1 MNGKFLTLSIPSPFV
16 LRLSKDERR
25 VFRQNQKSTALR
37 LFVLLFSILALSPSI
52 VNAAE
57 EIKIA
62 STGPGLS
69 TLPLEI
75 AARKGFFRDE
85 GFDVLTITMR
95 TNIAVNALLTRSVE
109 YATPSTS
116 AIKAAAAGLP
126 VKTIAVL
133 LGRPDYFLT
142 VKRDVSTVRDLKGK
156 RIAIGSFGA
165 AADLA
170 LRTVAKQDGLD
181 PDRDLIRLQMGG
193 AATRY
198 AALIAGSADATIL
211 TLPYNLQ
218 AEKAGYKDLLWFGE
232 RLELPLAG
240 LAVRDETIQKNPK
253 QVLGVIRAVFR
264 AMAFASAN
272 REETT
277 QLLMNWL
284 RLDREV
290 AVRSYDLGKRSWSD
304 GGVVSDAAVQSLVDQ
319 SMLEL
324 KSKDPVSLDKVRN
337 WSFAEQA
344 RRELGKVGPAK

>member
-1 MNGKFLTLSIPSPFV
+1 MKNSS
-16 LRLSKDERR
+16 
-25 VFRQNQKSTALR
+25 ALR
-37 LFVLLFSILALSPSI
+37 LLVSISFVLAVAASIAK
-52 VNAAE
+52 AAE

-85 GFDVLTITMR
+85 GFEVLTITMR
-95 TNIAVNALLTRSVE
+95 TNIAVSALLSRNVD
-109 YATPSTS
+109 YATPTTST
-116 AIKAAAAGLP
+116 IKAATAGLP

-142 VKRDVSTVRDLKGK
+142 VKREIRSVRDLKGK
-156 RIAIGSFGA
+156 RIAIGSYGA

-170 LRTVAKQDGLD
+170 LLTVAKQDGLD

-193 AATRY
+193 AAARY
-198 AALIAGSADATIL
+198 ASLIAGSVDATIL

-218 AEKAGYKDLLWFGE
+218 ADKAGYKDLLWFGE

-240 LAVRDETIQKNPK
+240 LATRDETIQKNPK
-253 QVLGVIRAVFR
+253 QVLGIVRATFR
-264 AMAFASAN
+264 AMAFAGAN
-272 REETT
+272 REETI
-277 QLLMNWL
+277 LLMMNWL

-290 AVRSYDLGKRSWSD
+290 AARSYELGKRSWAD
-304 GGVVSDAAVQSLVDQ
+304 GGVVSDAAVQTLIDQ
-319 SMLEL
+319 SLLEL
-324 KSKDPVSLDKVRN
+324 KTKDVIPLDKVRN

-344 RRELGKVGPAK
+344 RRDMESLGSMK

>member
-1 MNGKFLTLSIPSPFV
+1 MKKSSV
-16 LRLSKDERR
+16 LG
-25 VFRQNQKSTALR
+25 
-37 LFVLLFSILALSPSI
+37 LLVAIFSVLALSPAI
-52 VNAAE
+52 VSAAE

-62 STGPGLS
+62 STGAGLS

-95 TNIAVNALLTRSVE
+95 TNIAVNALLTRNVD

-116 AIKAAAAGLP
+116 AIKAATAGLP

-142 VKRDVSTVRDLKGK
+142 VKREVSSVRDLKGK

-170 LRTVAKQDGLD
+170 LRTVARQEGLD

-193 AATRY
+193 AAARY
-198 AALIAGSADATIL
+198 AALISGSVDATIL

-232 RLELPLAG
+232 RLELPLTG

-253 QVLGVIRAVFR
+253 QVFGVIRAVFR
-264 AMAFASAN
+264 AMAFAGAN

-277 QLLMNWL
+277 QILMSWL

-290 AVRSYDLGKRSWSD
+290 AARSYDLGKRSWSD

-324 KSKDPVSLDKVRN
+324 KSKDPVPLDKVRN

-344 RRELGKVGPAK
+344 RRELGSSAIGR

>member
-1 MNGKFLTLSIPSPFV
+1 MKRSSV
-16 LRLSKDERR
+16 LRLW
-25 VFRQNQKSTALR
+25 
-37 LFVLLFSILALSPSI
+37 ISI
-52 VNAAE
+52 VSVLAVLPPLLNAAE

-62 STGPGLS
+62 STGAGLS

-75 AARKGFFRDE
+75 AARKSFFRDE
-85 GFDVLTITMR
+85 GFEVLTITMR

-109 YATPSTS
+109 FATPSTS
-116 AIKAAAAGLP
+116 TIKAATAGLP
-126 VKTIAVL
+126 VKTVAVL

-142 VKRDVSTVRDLKGK
+142 VKRDVRTVRDLKGK
-156 RIAIGSFGA
+156 RIAIGSYGA

-170 LRTVAKQDGLD
+170 LRTVAKQEGLD

-193 AATRY
+193 AAARY
-198 AALIAGSADATIL
+198 ASLISGSVDATIL

-240 LAVRDETIQKNPK
+240 LAVRNETIQKNPK

-277 QLLMNWL
+277 QILVNWL

-290 AVRSYDLGKRSWSD
+290 AARSYDLGKRSWSD
-304 GGVVSDAAVQSLVDQ
+304 GGIVADAAVQSLVDQ

-324 KSKDPVSLDKVRN
+324 KSKEPVPLDKVRN
-337 WSFAEQA
+337 WSFAERAWREVGNSAVA
-344 RRELGKVGPAK
+344 R

>member
-1 MNGKFLTLSIPSPFV
+1 MSSVFSLLVSLILLLSVLPLTV
-16 LRLSKDERR
+16 K
-25 VFRQNQKSTALR
+25 
-37 LFVLLFSILALSPSI
+37 
-52 VNAAE
+52 AAE

-62 STGPGLS
+62 STGQGLS

-95 TNIAVNALLTRSVE
+95 ANIAVNALLTRGVE

-116 AIKAAAAGLP
+116 MIKAATAGLP
-126 VKTIAVL
+126 VKTVAVL
-133 LGRPDYFLT
+133 MGRPDFFLT
-142 VKRDVSTVRDLKGK
+142 VKREIKSVKELKNK

-170 LRTVAKQDGLD
+170 LRAVAKQDGLD

-193 AATRY
+193 GAARY
-198 AALIAGSADATIL
+198 AALLGGSVDATIL

-232 RLELPLAG
+232 RVEFPLSG
-240 LAVRDETIQKNPK
+240 LAVRDETIQKNAK
-253 QVLGVIRAVFR
+253 QVLGVVRAVFR
-264 AMAFASAN
+264 AIAFASAN

-277 QLLMNWL
+277 QILVNWL
-284 RLDREV
+284 RVDQEV
-290 AVRSYDLGKRSWSD
+290 AARSYELGKRGWLE
-304 GGVVSDAAVQSLVDQ
+304 GGVVSDAAVKLLVDQ

-324 KSKDPVSLDKVRN
+324 KSKEPVPLDKVRN

-344 RRELGKVGPAK
+344 RRELASTGR

>member
-1 MNGKFLTLSIPSPFV
+1 MTVSSAFSPFIILTL
-16 LRLSKDERR
+16 LLS
-25 VFRQNQKSTALR
+25 AAPL
-37 LFVLLFSILALSPSI
+37 I
-52 VNAAE
+52 VAAAE

-62 STGPGLS
+62 STGSGLS

-85 GFDVLTITMR
+85 GFEVLTITMR
-95 TNIAVNALLTRSVE
+95 TNIAVNALLTRGVE

-116 AIKAAAAGLP
+116 MIKAASAGLP
-126 VKTIAVL
+126 VKTVAVL

-142 VKRDVSTVRDLKGK
+142 VKRDVRNVRDLKGK

-193 AATRY
+193 AAARY
-198 AALIAGSADATIL
+198 ASLISGSVDATIL

-232 RLELPLAG
+232 RLELPLSG
-240 LAVRDETIQKNPK
+240 LATRDETIQKNPK
-253 QVLGVIRAVFR
+253 QVLGMVRAIFR
-264 AMAFASAN
+264 AMAFAGAN

-277 QLLMNWL
+277 QLLVNWL

-290 AVRSYDLGKRSWSD
+290 AARSYDLGKRSWSD

-324 KSKDPVSLDKVRN
+324 KSKDPVPLDKVRN

-344 RRELGKVGPAK
+344 RRELGSSGTGR

>member
-1 MNGKFLTLSIPSPFV
+1 VSSVFSLLVSLILLLS
-16 LRLSKDERR
+16 
-25 VFRQNQKSTALR
+25 ALP
-37 LFVLLFSILALSPSI
+37 LAVS
-52 VNAAE
+52 AAE

-62 STGPGLS
+62 STGQGLS

-95 TNIAVNALLTRSVE
+95 ANIAVNALLTRGVE

-116 AIKAAAAGLP
+116 MIKAATAGLP
-126 VKTIAVL
+126 VKTVAVL
-133 LGRPDYFLT
+133 MGRPDFFLT
-142 VKRDVSTVRDLKGK
+142 VKREVKSVNELKNK

-170 LRTVAKQDGLD
+170 LRAVAKQDGLD

-193 AATRY
+193 GAARY
-198 AALIAGSADATIL
+198 AALLGGIVDATIL

-218 AEKAGYKDLLWFGE
+218 AEKAGYKDLLWFGD
-232 RLELPLAG
+232 RLEMPLSG

-253 QVLGVIRAVFR
+253 QVLGVVRAVFR

-277 QLLMNWL
+277 QLLANWL
-284 RLDREV
+284 RVDQEV
-290 AVRSYDLGKRSWSD
+290 AARSYELGQRSWSE
-304 GGVVSDAAVQSLVDQ
+304 GGVVSDAAIKLLVDQ

-324 KSKDPVSLDKVRN
+324 KSKDPVPLDKVRN
-337 WSFAEQA
+337 WSFADQA
-344 RRELGKVGPAK
+344 RRELGSSGMAR

>member
-1 MNGKFLTLSIPSPFV
+1 MKNSS
-16 LRLSKDERR
+16 
-25 VFRQNQKSTALR
+25 ALR
-37 LFVLLFSILALSPSI
+37 LLVSISFVLAVAASIAK
-52 VNAAE
+52 AAE

-62 STGPGLS
+62 ATGPGLS

-85 GFDVLTITMR
+85 GFEVLTITMR
-95 TNIAVNALLTRSVE
+95 TNIAVSALLSRNVD

-116 AIKAAAAGLP
+116 TIKAATAGLP

-142 VKRDVSTVRDLKGK
+142 VKREIRSVRDLKGK
-156 RIAIGSFGA
+156 RIAIGSYGA

-170 LRTVAKQDGLD
+170 LLAVAKQDGLD

-193 AATRY
+193 AAARY
-198 AALIAGSADATIL
+198 ASLIAGSVDATIL

-218 AEKAGYKDLLWFGE
+218 ADKAGYKDLLWFGE

-240 LAVRDETIQKNPK
+240 LATRDETIQKNPK
-253 QVLGVIRAVFR
+253 QVLGIVRATFR
-264 AMAFASAN
+264 AMAFAGAN
-272 REETT
+272 REETI
-277 QLLMNWL
+277 LLMMNWL

-290 AVRSYDLGKRSWSD
+290 AARSYELGKRSWAD
-304 GGVVSDAAVQSLVDQ
+304 GGVVSDAAVQTLIDQ
-319 SMLEL
+319 SLLEL
-324 KSKDPVSLDKVRN
+324 KTKDAIPLDKVRN

-344 RRELGKVGPAK
+344 RRDMGSLGSMK

>member
-1 MNGKFLTLSIPSPFV
+1 MKNSS
-16 LRLSKDERR
+16 
-25 VFRQNQKSTALR
+25 ALR
-37 LFVLLFSILALSPSI
+37 LLVSISFVLAVAASIAK
-52 VNAAE
+52 AAE

-85 GFDVLTITMR
+85 GFEVLTITMR
-95 TNIAVNALLTRSVE
+95 TNIAVSALLSRNVD

-116 AIKAAAAGLP
+116 TIKAATAGLP

-142 VKRDVSTVRDLKGK
+142 VKREIRSVRDLKGK
-156 RIAIGSFGA
+156 RIAIGSYGA

-170 LRTVAKQDGLD
+170 LLTVAKQDGLD

-193 AATRY
+193 AAARY
-198 AALIAGSADATIL
+198 ASLIAGSVDATIL

-218 AEKAGYKDLLWFGE
+218 ADKAGYKDLLWFGE

-240 LAVRDETIQKNPK
+240 LATRDETIQKNPK
-253 QVLGVIRAVFR
+253 QVLGIVRATFR
-264 AMAFASAN
+264 AMAFAGAN
-272 REETT
+272 REETI
-277 QLLMNWL
+277 LLMMNWL

-290 AVRSYDLGKRSWSD
+290 AARSYELGKRSWAD
-304 GGVVSDAAVQSLVDQ
+304 GGVVSDAAVQTLIDQ
-319 SMLEL
+319 SLLEL
-324 KSKDPVSLDKVRN
+324 KTKDVIPLDKVRN

-344 RRELGKVGPAK
+344 RRDMESLGSMK

>member
-1 MNGKFLTLSIPSPFV
+1 VIGSVPVIFWLIVSLVWHLASMPGSFV
-16 LRLSKDERR
+16 
-25 VFRQNQKSTALR
+25 
-37 LFVLLFSILALSPSI
+37 
-52 VNAAE
+52 AAE
-57 EIKIA
+57 EIRIA

-85 GFDVLTITMR
+85 GFEVLTITMR
-95 TNIAVNALLTRSVE
+95 ANIAVTALLTRGVD

-116 AIKAAAAGLP
+116 TIKAATAGLP

-142 VKRDVSTVRDLKGK
+142 VKKEVSSVKDLKGK
-156 RIAIGSFGA
+156 RIAIGSYGA

-170 LRTVAKQDGLD
+170 LRAVARQDGLD
-181 PDRDLIRLQMGG
+181 PDRDLVRLQMGG
-193 AATRY
+193 AAARY
-198 AALIAGSADATIL
+198 AALASGSVDATIL

-253 QVLGVIRAVFR
+253 QVLGVVRAVFR
-264 AMAFASAN
+264 AMAFASSHP
-272 REETT
+272 EETR
-277 QLLMNWL
+277 QMLVNWL
-284 RLDREV
+284 RLEPEI
-290 AVRSYDLGKRSWSD
+290 AARSYELGKRSWSD
-304 GGVVSDAAVQSLVDQ
+304 GGVVSDAAVKVLVDQ

-324 KSKDPVSLDKVRN
+324 KSKDTVPLDKVRN
-337 WSFAEQA
+337 WTFAEQA
-344 RRELGKVGPAK
+344 RRELGTPGMGR

>member
-1 MNGKFLTLSIPSPFV
+1 MSKRFAQSLLISFLLVWIFFTV
-16 LRLSKDERR
+16 AD
-25 VFRQNQKSTALR
+25 
-37 LFVLLFSILALSPSI
+37 
-52 VNAAE
+52 AAE
-57 EIKIA
+57 EVKIA

-95 TNIAVNALLTRSVE
+95 TNIAVNALLTRNVD

-116 AIKAAAAGLP
+116 AIKAATANLP
-126 VKTIAVL
+126 VKLITVL

-142 VKRDVSTVRDLKGK
+142 VKKEIRSVKDLKGK

-193 AATRY
+193 AAARY
-198 AALIAGSADATIL
+198 ASLLAGSVDATIL

-218 AEKAGYKDLLWFGE
+218 ADKAGYKDLLWFGD
-232 RLELPLAG
+232 RLELPLSG
-240 LAVRDETIQKNPK
+240 LATRDETIQKNPR
-253 QVLGVIRAVFR
+253 QAFSMVRAVFR
-264 AMAFASAN
+264 AMAFAAAN

-277 QLLMNWL
+277 QMLMNWL
-284 RLDREV
+284 KLDHEV
-290 AVRSYDLGKRSWSD
+290 ASRSYELGKRSWSD
-304 GGVVSDAAVQSLVDQ
+304 GGVVSDAAVQTLVDQ

-324 KSKDPVSLDKVRN
+324 KSKDPVPLDKVRN
-337 WSFAEQA
+337 WAFAEQA
-344 RRELGKVGPAK
+344 KREMTHSAGEK